1 MKQLATACDVS
12 VDTVRY
18 YQSRGLLAAL
28 EREGRVAWYGPEH
41 AERIGRSARYSA
53 RLTLAAI
60 RRVVSGELGP
70 PTRISPPPG
79 GAEAATR
86 TPSEA
91 DGSLTLEEFSG
102 GERRTRVPDP
112 GGRARG
118 HPARPPRRRG
128 GPLHRRRHRART
140 HGAAPARVR
149 LPLPDL
155 LALARDADAAMRGL
169 AVRAVD
175 LFDEHV
181 RKPIRDTAG
190 DDERAAE
197 QMVEAF
203 RELLPAVTTLVSHHF
218 RRVLLE
224 TAEATSRSGH
234 DRGAS
239 VNAPLPQG
247 EGEAPRSPR
256 AVRLDLARYDLV
268 NRVMTFGMDVGLA
281 ARGRRGA
288 TASRLVVRA
297 DLACGTG
304 DFVASWSAAGTGRS
318 DSTSPTACS

>member
-1 MKQLATACDVS
+1 MEQLAATCDVS

-18 YQSRGLLAAL
+18 YQSRGLLAAP

-41 AERIGRSARYSA
+41 VKRIAQIRSLQRKG
-53 RLTLAAI
+53 LTLAAI

-70 PTRISPPPG
+70 ADADLAAAVSAALG
-79 GAEAATR
+79 EAGDTTVNADTE
-86 TPSEA
+86 T
-91 DGSLTLEEFSG
+91 DGSLTLDEFSAASG
-102 GERRTRVPDP
+102 VPASLVQAVEREGIRLGRRIDGEDRYTAADIEVVRTALRLLEF
-112 GGRARG
+112 G
-118 HPARPPRRRG
+118 
-128 GPLHRRRHRART
+128 
-140 HGAAPARVR
+140 

-155 LALARDADAAMRGL
+155 LGLARDADAAMRGL

-224 TAEATSRSGH
+224 TAEAQIEESATI
-234 DRGAS
+234 
-239 VNAPLPQG
+239 
-247 EGEAPRSPR
+247 EGRP
-256 AVRLDLARYDLV
+256 
-268 NRVMTFGMDVGLA
+268 
-281 ARGRRGA
+281 
-288 TASRLVVRA
+288 
-297 DLACGTG
+297 
-304 DFVASWSAAGTGRS
+304 
-318 DSTSPTACS
+318 